1 MFTSIPSK
9 VTFTDIDIAFKNNQ
23 NKIVSF
29 LRPTNA
35 YCTTKTLSAGS
46 VLQDVIKKKFIYFC
60 SVYSA
65 ISDSPALRGCHGP
78 RAWHMTPSPHVAS
91 LRWAGRLLSPELPG
105 DFLPFCFCSSALSA
119 WNAFSSPCP
128 FPHVFQYLTLV
139 WPSL

>member
-29 LRPTNA
+29 LRSTNA

-46 VLQDVIKKKFIYFC
+46 VLQEVIKKKFIYFC

-65 ISDSPALRGCHGP
+65 ISDSPALHGCHGP
-78 RAWHMTPSPHVAS
+78 RAWHMTPSLHVAS
-91 LRWAGRLLSPELPG
+91 LRWAGVCCPQN
-105 DFLPFCFCSSALSA
+105 FLGCVVPFCFCSSALSA

-128 FPHVFQYLTLV
+128 CPHVFRYLTLV